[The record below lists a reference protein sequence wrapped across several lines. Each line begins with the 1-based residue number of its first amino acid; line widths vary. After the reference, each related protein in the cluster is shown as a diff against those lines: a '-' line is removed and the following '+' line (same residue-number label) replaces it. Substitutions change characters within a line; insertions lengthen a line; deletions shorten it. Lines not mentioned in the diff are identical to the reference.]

1 VTADI
6 LKKIVDEKHRELKV
20 REQLCS
26 LSEIKQLAGLADPVR
41 GFKASLLQRSQQ
53 QLPAVIAEIKKASP
67 SKGVIR
73 ESFDPVQIARS
84 YELHGASCL
93 SILTDHSFFQGHEK
107 YLIAARAAVKL
118 PVLRKDFTV
127 SPYQIYEARS
137 INADCILLI
146 VSILTDEELLTFHA
160 LAKSLQMDVLVEVH
174 DEDEMD
180 RALRINPD
188 ILGVNNRN
196 LRTFDV
202 SLDTTFD
209 LMNKVA
215 DSTLLVTESGIHTQD
230 DVTAMLGK
238 GIYSFLVGE
247 AFMRSKEP
255 GLKLAEL
262 FDTDR

>member
-1 VTADI
+1 MTADI
-6 LKKIVDEKHRELKV
+6 LRKIVDEKHRELEV
-20 REQLCS
+20 RARECS
-26 LSEIKQLAGLADPVR
+26 LDELQQLALKADPVR
-41 GFKASLLQRSQQ
+41 GFKKSLLQRSQQ

-84 YELHGASCL
+84 YESYGASCL
-93 SILTDHSFFQGHEK
+93 SILTDHSFFQGHEE
-107 YLIAARAAVKL
+107 YLVAAREAVKL

-127 SPYQIYEARS
+127 SAYQIYEARS

-174 DEDEMD
+174 DELEME
-180 RALRINPD
+180 RALKIDPD
-188 ILGVNNRN
+188 ILGINNRN

-202 SLDTTFD
+202 SLETTFE
-209 LMNKVA
+209 LMDKVS
-215 DSTLLVTESGIHTQD
+215 DSTLLVTESGIHTQA
-230 DVTAMLGK
+230 DVAVMLEK
-238 GIYSFLVGE
+238 GIFSFLVGE
-247 AFMRSKEP
+247 AFMRAEEP

-262 FDTDR
+262 FRQTN